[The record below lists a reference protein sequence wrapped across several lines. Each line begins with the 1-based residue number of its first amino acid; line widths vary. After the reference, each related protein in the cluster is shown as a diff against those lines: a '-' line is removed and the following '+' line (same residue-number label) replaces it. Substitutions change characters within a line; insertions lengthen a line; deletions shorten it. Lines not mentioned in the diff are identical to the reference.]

1 MAVVTNVK
9 ENDIEIEYGSAVSKK
24 RIKFIG
30 NDKSFISKD
39 SILAI
44 LPQPNYNEDVYGFLD
59 ELEIDVF
66 Q

>member
-1 MAVVTNVK
+1 MILKLNMAVQCQ
-9 ENDIEIEYGSAVSKK
+9 

-30 NDKSFISKD
+30 NDKGFISKD

-44 LPQPNYNEDVYGFLD
+44 LPQPNYKRGVYEFLG